1 MLEIFVLA
9 LTILAVTGW
18 CLYFDKRDEAKTH
31 RVKEKQAQRVAKAY
45 KTRIRRKLYTG
56 VIESNK
62 PIRGRK

>member
-9 LTILAVTGW
+9 LIILAVTGW

-31 RVKEKQAQRVAKAY
+31 RVEEERAQRIARAY

-62 PIRGRK
+62 PTRGKR

>member
-1 MLEIFVLA
+1 MLEISVLA

-18 CLYFDKRDEAKTH
+18 CMYFDKRDEAKER
-31 RVKEKQAQRVAKAY
+31 RVDEERAQRIARAY

>member
-9 LTILAVTGW
+9 LIILAVTGW
-18 CLYFDKRDEAKTH
+18 CLYFDKRDEAKIR
-31 RVKEKQAQRVAKAY
+31 RVEEERAQRIARAY

-62 PIRGRK
+62 PTRGKR

>member
-9 LTILAVTGW
+9 LAVLAVTGW
-18 CLYFDKRDEAKTH
+18 CLYFDKRDEVKIH
-31 RVKEKQAQRVAKAY
+31 REEEERAQRIAKAY

-62 PIRGRK
+62 PTRGKR